1 MKLDLSKA
9 PRRLSGYKTSDL
21 IRCPKP
27 VVPTAADWLA
37 MFKAFD
43 IHIDL
48 YCATA
53 DMERW
58 EAVAL
63 INGKIEICAASFPD
77 LLALVERERERNE
90 VPLYAEMAAVM
101 GGRHERPNR
110 RQAGADR
117 RAGA

>member
-1 MKLDLSKA
+1 MKLDLTKE
-9 PRRLSGYKTSDL
+9 PRRLSGYNRSDL
-21 IRCPKP
+21 FGCPKP
-27 VVPTAADWLA
+27 VVPTAADWIT

-53 DMERW
+53 GLERW
-58 EAVAL
+58 EALAL
-63 INGKIEICAASFPD
+63 INGKIERCAASFPD

-101 GGRHERPNR
+101 GGRHERTNR
-110 RQAGADR
+110 RKARADR
-117 RAGA
+117 RADT